1 MPKEAR
7 EMVQVVLY
15 EDGTY
20 EVNDIEPCHATQQL
34 VGYKNGKNCKMYN
47 CLKRNWK
54 KYLIKLLD
62 TKDIE
67 KQILE
72 LQRRKKSLDFLRSQI
87 AQELRIKNREKIVI

>member
-1 MPKEAR
+1 MAKETR

-20 EVNDIEPCHATQQL
+20 EVNDIEPYYATQQL

-54 KYLIKLLD
+54 KYLMKLLD

-67 KQILE
+67 KQIQE
-72 LQRRKKSLDFLRSQI
+72 LQRRKKNLDILRSQI
-87 AQELRIKNREKIVI
+87 AQELGVN

>member
-1 MPKEAR
+1 MAKETR

-20 EVNDIEPCHATQQL
+20 EVNDIEPYYATQKL
-34 VGYKNGKNCKMYN
+34 VGYKNGKNCEMYN

-54 KYLIKLLD
+54 KCLMMLLD

-72 LQRRKKSLDFLRSQI
+72 LQRHKKSLDSLRSQI
-87 AQELRIKNREKIVI
+87 AKELEIKQL